1 MGIVIIFSKSYC
13 PHSKRA
19 KDILLEKYIINPPPF
34 VVELDK
40 EPLGMN
46 LQARLADL
54 TNRMTVPNVLINGV
68 SIGGGDDI
76 AELDETKKLVE
87 KIKEFGGKKIIEA
100 RPRAGSNKEREK
112 EKEKPNVVRGSDS
125 RI

>member
-1 MGIVIIFSKSYC
+1 MG
-13 PHSKRA
+13 
-19 KDILLEKYIINPPPF
+19 LE
-34 VVELDK
+34 
-40 EPLGMN
+40 